1 MINIINKYK
10 KCYFENPIEKKNE
23 LVWYQIP
30 SSLEELRHS
39 FKCKVI
45 LYNFFCNKKWNT
57 LKPENIISLSTFLD
71 AQTDSEVAVA
81 WGEFW

>member
-10 KCYFENPIEKKNE
+10 NCYSENPVEKKVNE

-39 FKCKVI
+39 FQHK
-45 LYNFFCNKKWNT
+45 
-57 LKPENIISLSTFLD
+57 
-71 AQTDSEVAVA
+71 
-81 WGEFW
+81 